1 MQRPG
6 AKVASMTAI
15 GSEAELARVARALA
29 GEEAA
34 YSPPEGK
41 LATGAK
47 PVDPDLVQSVRA
59 LIEAGSDPLGEA
71 FCLLRPG
78 IERRAS
84 GAIYTPA
91 PIISSM
97 VRWAA
102 EQGVPARV
110 VDPGCG
116 SGRFL
121 LAAARRFPKA
131 TLVAVDTDPLAI
143 LMLRANVAVLG
154 LTGRLVAWCA
164 DYRRLTLPA
173 IDGPTL
179 FIGNPPYVR
188 HHDIG
193 AEWKTW
199 FAETAAIHGFKASK
213 LAGLHIHFFLKTRQL
228 GRVGD
233 RGAFITSAEWLD
245 VNYGAVLRKML
256 ADGLGGTALH
266 VLTPESMPFAD
277 AATTGA
283 ITCFHVGKR
292 PGEMVMRS
300 VDSLGRLENLA
311 GGTPVPWPALE
322 KANRWTTILKP
333 TAAPPDGYIELG
345 EICRVHRGQVTGGN
359 DTWIAGAYPGE
370 LPEAFLFP
378 AVTKARE
385 LLAAGAVLASADRLR
400 RVIDL
405 PPELDTLD
413 AWDRERVERFLEW
426 AKARGAHQS
435 YIASARRAW
444 WSVNL
449 RAPAPV
455 LCTYMA
461 RRPPAFVRNLCGA
474 RHVNIAH
481 GLYPRE
487 RLSDADLMALIVFL
501 SKQVRT
507 ESGRTYAGG
516 LTKFEPK
523 EVERIPIPRLE
534 RLHDIAAQMDD
545 TAIARRHRGSEDHL
559 PA

>member
-1 MQRPG
+1 ML
-6 AKVASMTAI
+6 ASATAI
-15 GSEAELARVARALA
+15 GSQAELAAVARALA
-29 GEEAA
+29 GPKAP
-34 YSPPEGK
+34 YSTPEWSLVAEGK
-41 LATGAK
+41 PAAPNLIR
-47 PVDPDLVQSVRA
+47 SVRA

-71 FCLLRPG
+71 FCLLRPSVA
-78 IERRAS
+78 RRAS
-84 GAIYTPA
+84 GAVYTPA
-91 PIISSM
+91 TIVRSM
-97 VRWAA
+97 VGWAA
-102 EQGVPARV
+102 KQGDPARV

-121 LAAARRFPKA
+121 LAAARSFPKA
-131 TLVAVDTDPLAI
+131 ALVAVDTDPLAV
-143 LMLRANVAVLG
+143 LMLRANAAVLG
-154 LTGRLVAWCA
+154 LTGRLTAWCA
-164 DYRRLTLPA
+164 DYRHLTLPP

-199 FAETAAIHGFKASK
+199 FAATATGYGFKASK

-233 RGAFITSAEWLD
+233 RGVFITAAEWLD

-256 ADGLGGTALH
+256 ADGLGGAALH
-266 VLTPESMPFAD
+266 VLTPESMPFAG

-283 ITCFHVGKR
+283 ITCFRIGMR

-300 VDSLGRLENLA
+300 VGSLDRLGNLA
-311 GGTPVPWPALE
+311 GGTPVPWPTLE
-322 KANRWTTILKP
+322 KANRWTPILKP
-333 TAAPPDGYIELG
+333 TAPPPHGYIELG

-359 DTWIAGAYPGE
+359 DTWIAGAYRGE
-370 LPEAFLFP
+370 IPAAYLLPT
-378 AVTKARE
+378 VTKARE
-385 LLAAGAVLASADRLR
+385 LLATGAILASADRLR

-405 PPELDTLD
+405 PAELDTLD
-413 AWDRERVERFLEW
+413 TMDRERVERFLEW

-435 YIASARRAW
+435 YVASARRAW

-449 RAPAPV
+449 RAPAPI

-461 RRPPAFVRNLCGA
+461 RRPPAFVRNPCGA
-474 RHVNIAH
+474 RHINIAH

-487 RLSDADLMALIVFL
+487 RLSDADLMALIVYL
-501 SKQVRT
+501 SNHVCT
-507 ESGRTYAGG
+507 GSGRTYAGG

-534 RLHDIAAQMDD
+534 RLHEITSPMVD
-545 TAIARRHRGSEDHL
+545 TAVAGRRRGSEDHL